1 MSFAPRNRSYVV
13 LTTSRRGLPTPLR
26 SVFDVSHALDGLL
39 LIKPCNLFQLL
50 TPLRFAFPFSTLGVH
65 SHDRRHGFELVGQV
79 LLREAPGLRRHLT
92 FFNAIRMLQPLQTFS
107 RLFRFRLSR

>member
-1 MSFAPRNRSYVV
+1 MPFAPRNRNYVV
-13 LTTSRRGLPTPLR
+13 LATSRRGLPTPLR
-26 SVFDVSHALDGLL
+26 SAFDVFHALDGLL

-50 TPLRFAFPFSTLGVH
+50 TPLRFGFPCSAMVVQPNV
-65 SHDRRHGFELVGQV
+65 RKHGFGLVGQD
-79 LLREAPGLRRHLT
+79 LLREAPGLKRRFT